1 MASER
6 FETVV
11 GTQRAGTFL
20 EVPLD
25 VPAVFGR
32 VRAPVRVTV
41 NGHTWRTTVMRY
53 GERYYLPLN
62 RENRGA
68 AGVAAGDT
76 VSVLVES
83 DHAPRTV
90 DVPADLA
97 AALDAAPG
105 AREAFDAPRK
115 PGAPR
120 AQERRSTRRRSR
132 TAVNG
137 LSGWRRPSGPR
148 LARGGWRGSWSRCS
162 RGFGEALGRGAAFA
176 RRSCDDTRVSVALRS
191 VAARGCA

>member
-11 GTQRAGTFL
+11 GTEGAGTFL

-41 NGHTWRTTVMRY
+41 NGHGWRSTVMRY

-62 RENRGA
+62 RANREA

-76 VSVLVES
+76 VTVLVES
-83 DHAPRTV
+83 DDAPRTV
-90 DVPADLA
+90 DVPEDLA
-97 AALDAAPG
+97 AALDAGPG
-105 AREAFDAPRK
+105 AREAFEAASISHRREWVEWVEE
-115 PGAPR
+115 AQR
-120 AQERRSTRRRSR
+120 AETRSR
-132 TAVNG
+132 RVRG
-137 LSGWRRPSGPR
+137 VVEQV
-148 LARGGWRGSWSRCS
+148 LARGR
-162 RGFGEALGRGAAFA
+162 
-176 RRSCDDTRVSVALRS
+176 
-191 VAARGCA
+191 